1 MFPLP
6 KGLFTIDEIDIGDDV
21 LIIDHHQTHHNLFWR
36 VVNKIAKNR
45 LIIEIKEM
53 GFAEKYNISIKDVL
67 IIERNC
73 ILLRKLNF

>member
-1 MFPLP
+1 MPA
-6 KGLFTIDEIDIGDDV
+6 GSYTIDDINVGDEV

-36 VVNKIAKNR
+36 VVNKIARNR

-73 ILLRKLNF
+73 ILLIKMNF